1 MTLSQYLGRGQLS
14 RGRATISPTLDMLVS
29 VPPFFNDPDGLDKE
43 AVIRGLE
50 NMQAALS
57 QIQGLEWVRPAA
69 NQSARDYVES
79 LVLTAGARRSNHWMG
94 TAKMG
99 LVPTAADGGSSS
111 AAAAVVDTDTRVL
124 NTDNIFVVDAS
135 IFPGHVAANP
145 SAAIVVAAEHAAERI
160 LALAPG
166 SSAVSSFGGGG
177 SPGRRGRT
185 FQA

>member
-1 MTLSQYLGRGQLS
+1 MTLSQYLGRGQVS
-14 RGRATISPTLDMLVS
+14 RGRVTISPTLDMVVS
-29 VPPFFNDPDGLDKE
+29 VPPFFNEPDGLDKE
-43 AVIRGLE
+43 AVVRGLE

-57 QIQGLEWVRPAA
+57 RIQGLEWVRPPA
-69 NQSARDYVES
+69 NQSARDYIDS
-79 LVLTAGARRSNHWMG
+79 LVLTAGARGSNHWMG

-99 LVPTAADGGSSS
+99 LVAGNGGSS

-124 NTDNIFVVDAS
+124 GTDNIFVVDAS

-145 SAAIVVAAEHAAERI
+145 TAAIVVAAEHAAERI

-166 SSAVSSFGGGG
+166 SSTISSGGG
-177 SPGRRGRT
+177 SPGRRGRRT